1 MTRWGNPKTL
11 MQDAAHQVDAARY
24 ISLRFLCCLIASRAS
39 KMHKLKTLPNT
50 DTSNGFFSLK
60 NSIAKTSVCFQMC
73 CPVGTSMSSTGAK
86 CQVKPGRVS
95 CWKSGDTKI
104 KLCNGKCPPASV
116 LWSTDL
122 ISQISIFTNSV
133 CTKLIGFWQKDMN
146 KKTKT
151 KKRLWCQWC

>member
-60 NSIAKTSVCFQMC
+60 NSIAKISVFSN
-73 CPVGTSMSSTGAK
+73 VLSSWDIH
-86 CQVKPGRVS
+86 VVH
-95 CWKSGDTKI
+95 
-104 KLCNGKCPPASV
+104 
-116 LWSTDL
+116 
-122 ISQISIFTNSV
+122 
-133 CTKLIGFWQKDMN
+133 
-146 KKTKT
+146 
-151 KKRLWCQWC
+151 WCQMSGETGSSVMLKIRRHQNKTL